1 MQINNPLVKAVLVL
15 LPLVSFSQTTF
26 IRSGGKEQWLLDR
39 MEIKLQTNN
48 DFNLSTVKPYLR
60 NVYVRQGEILD
71 SMIASGKNDANFS
84 KIDQYDLDRFL
95 ANNSEFALHQKD
107 SWKSKKPWGKAF
119 YQTKGNFLE
128 AKDKD
133 F

>member
-1 MQINNPLVKAVLVL
+1 MQINNPLVKALLVL

-60 NVYVRQGEILD
+60 NVYVRQGEIVD
-71 SMIASGKNDANFS
+71 SMIAKGENVGGLSR
-84 KIDQYDLDRFL
+84 IDQYNLDRFL
-95 ANNSEFALHQKD
+95 ANNSEFAHHQKD
-107 SWKSKKPWGKAF
+107 SWKSTHPWGKAF
-119 YQTKGNFLE
+119 YQTKGNFIE
-128 AKDKD
+128 
-133 F
+133 